1 MLVLKFSVHKVKKD
15 MVVCNLM
22 NLESKSQ
29 FQIGVGY

>member
-29 FQIGVGY
+29 SFKLE